1 MAARVGAVLPL
12 TRLRSSIRARVDGDE
27 TALDVLLD
35 VLQETVLRIHQNLDT
50 VGDDDRLEAWVFR
63 IARNMIVDHY
73 RS

>member
-12 TRLRSSIRARVDGDE
+12 TRLRSSIRACVEDGE
-27 TALDVLLD
+27 TALDVL
-35 VLQETVLRIHQNLDT
+35 QETFLRIHQNLDT

>member
-50 VGDDDRLEAWVFR
+50 LGDDERLEAWVFR
-63 IARNMIVDHY
+63 IARNMIIDHY